1 MARPITW
8 TDVAYRGN
16 AALVETYGRAADRVT
31 DAIKGIGQVAVDNR
45 NQQIEK
51 NTKDAVAS
59 ILTSDDPDAAVA
71 AAPQGWQYDP
81 LAIAK
86 AGSAREKELTD
97 AKVADASLRANNLQA
112 DMAQAGLDDRVAQ
125 REGADLALPYRD
137 LIFSGK
143 GAKIDRTD
151 PRWQTAAG
159 REAIKLIDGWDSEF
173 RDFSF
178 KQKEL
183 GLRQAEASLRIQEAK
198 EGKALRDAN
207 SELVRLSGT
216 AEFLAKPPEERDR
229 IITQVYDKHGAP
241 LTALTTGRA
250 AVDLGMSGNKPTDA
264 ELDAINPQTGTT
276 TRALVENISQR
287 ALAVD
292 ARTNQDL
299 SRYDTA
305 LRGAELMA
313 NNPYKGLSDGEAA
326 QLFLKNNP
334 QVGNGVLT
342 RDWGPEDVKDRAD
355 RVQKEA
361 KKAGKPITREQAF
374 MLVEGTIGEMT
385 PFDSVGIFNDRV
397 KANLEEFGALNDAGG
412 VDKVNA
418 DIAAVK
424 AAGEKAKAKLGTEYR
439 LAEASARNPNIAPK
453 KETVLAYQSDPTV
466 RRNSLNA
473 QITLMRNNIAQ
484 LGPQVNAGKVNASV
498 LTDMTKQLT
507 KLQAELDALK

>member
-16 AALVETYGRAADRVT
+16 AAAIEAFGRGGDRI
-31 DAIKGIGQVAVDNR
+31 AEAFQNIGKVAVDNR
-45 NQQIEK
+45 NQQIEEG
-51 NTKDAVAS
+51 TKQAVAN
-59 ILTSDDPDAAVA
+59 ILTSDNPDAAVA

-86 AGSAREKELTD
+86 AGSAREKELMD
-97 AKVADASLRANNLQA
+97 AKVADATLRANSLQA
-112 DMAQAGLDDRVAQ
+112 DVAQAGLDDRIAQ

-143 GAKIDRTD
+143 GAKIDRSD
-151 PRWQTAAG
+151 PRWQSAAG
-159 REAIKLIDGWDSEF
+159 REAIKLIDGWDSEY
-173 RDFSF
+173 RDFAI
-178 KQKEL
+178 KNQEL
-183 GLRQAEASLRIQEAK
+183 NLRKAEAQLRIQDAK
-198 EGKALRDAN
+198 DAKALRDAN

-229 IITQVYDKHGAP
+229 IITQVYDKYGAP
-241 LTALTTGRA
+241 LTALPTGRA
-250 AVDLGMSGNKPTDA
+250 AVDLGVSGNKPTDA
-264 ELDAINPQTGTT
+264 EKDAINPVTGLP
-276 TRALVENISQR
+276 TRALLSHIEQR

-292 ARTNQDL
+292 ERTNQDL

-313 NNPYKGLSDGEAA
+313 QNPYKDLSDGEAA
-326 QLFLKNNP
+326 QLFLSKNK
-334 QVGNGVLT
+334 QVGEGVFT

-355 RVQKEA
+355 TIQAAA
-361 KKAGKPITREQAF
+361 KKAGKPITRAQAF
-374 MLVEGTIGEMT
+374 MLVEGTIGEVT

-418 DIAAVK
+418 TIAQVK
-424 AAGEKAKAKLGTEYR
+424 AAGEKAKAKLSTEYR

-453 KETVLAYQSDPTV
+453 KETVQAYQQDPAI
-466 RRNSLNA
+466 RRDSLQA
-473 QITLMRNNIAQ
+473 QIALMRNNIAQ

-498 LTDMTKQLT
+498 LTDMTKRLS
-507 KLQAELDALK
+507 KLEAELAAVK